1 MVERFM
7 TDKAIQAAT
16 RPVDSGSAHADS
28 YIRTGTEALD
38 YGLDGLRQLHEAL
51 QAEPLRG
58 GFARAVETI
67 LGMEGR
73 LIVVG
78 VGKSGHIGS
87 KLAATF
93 ASTGTPAFFVHPS
106 EASHGDLG
114 MISTKDIILAL
125 SWSGQTAELRDLV
138 GYAKRQRVPL
148 LSITSAADSM
158 LAQASDT
165 ALILPKA
172 REACP
177 LNLAPTTSTMLQ
189 LALGDAL
196 AMALLNARGFTAS
209 NFQEFHP
216 GGKLGISLQ
225 PVSSVMVTGEM
236 LPTVSA
242 ESTVAAAIERI
253 SSNGFGI
260 VGILDD
266 GGVDD
271 GGGNDD
277 GGDEAGGLM
286 GVITDGDLRRY
297 MQARAEQTVD
307 DALNS
312 VRAVDIMTR
321 QPVMVATDTMVASVL
336 AVMQEKQISAVFVA
350 DPHRVGDDARAIG
363 HPPPRGIITFM
374 HLLQLGAV

>member
-1 MVERFM
+1 MR
-7 TDKAIQAAT
+7 DDARQAEGT
-16 RPVDSGSAHADS
+16 RPGPDT
-28 YIRTGTEALD
+28 YIQTGTEALD
-38 YGLDGLRQLHEAL
+38 YGLDGVRQLRAAL
-51 QAEPLRG
+51 QAAPLRDA
-58 GFARAVETI
+58 FAAAVDTI

-114 MISTKDIILAL
+114 MISTKDVILAL

-138 GYAKRQRVPL
+138 GYAKRQRVTL
-148 LSITSAADSM
+148 LAITSGGESM

-177 LNLAPTTSTMLQ
+177 LNLAPTTSTMMQ

-216 GGKLGISLQ
+216 GGKLGVSLQ
-225 PVSSVMVTGEM
+225 AVSSVMVTGEM
-236 LPTVSA
+236 LPTVPA
-242 ESTVAAAIERI
+242 DSTVAAAIERI

-260 VGILDD
+260 VGILDE
-266 GGVDD
+266 G
-271 GGGNDD
+271 
-277 GGDEAGGLM
+277 GGLM

-312 VRAVDIMTR
+312 VRAADIMTR
-321 QPVMVATDTMVASVL
+321 QPVMVGTDTMVASVL
-336 AVMQEKQISAVFVA
+336 AVMQEKKISAVFVA
-350 DPHRVGDDARAIG
+350 DPDQVGSDTRAIG

>member
-1 MVERFM
+1 MR
-7 TDKAIQAAT
+7 DDARQAEGT
-16 RPVDSGSAHADS
+16 RPGPDT
-28 YIRTGTEALD
+28 YIQTGTEALD
-38 YGLDGLRQLHEAL
+38 YGLDGVRQLRAAL
-51 QAEPLRG
+51 QEAPLRDA
-58 GFARAVETI
+58 FAAAVETI

-114 MISTKDIILAL
+114 MISNKDIILAL

-138 GYAKRQRVPL
+138 GYARRQRVTL
-148 LSITSAADSM
+148 LAITSGTESM

-216 GGKLGISLQ
+216 GGKLGVSLQ
-225 PVSSVMVTGEM
+225 AVGSVMVTGEM
-236 LPTVSA
+236 LPTVPA
-242 ESTVAAAIERI
+242 DSTVAAAIERI

-266 GGVDD
+266 
-271 GGGNDD
+271 
-277 GGDEAGGLM
+277 EGGLM

-312 VRAVDIMTR
+312 VRAADIMTR
-321 QPVMVATDTMVASVL
+321 QPVMVGTDTMVASVL
-336 AVMQEKQISAVFVA
+336 AVMQEKKISAVFVA
-350 DPHRVGDDARAIG
+350 DPDRVGSDTRAIG

>member
-1 MVERFM
+1 MFTDVASPVDGGRHPAVERLM
-7 TDKAIQAAT
+7 KDEAKRADTDAVPA
-16 RPVDSGSAHADS
+16 ADS
-28 YIRTGTEALD
+28 YIRTGAEALG
-38 YGLDGLRQLHEAL
+38 YGLDGLRQLRAAL
-51 QAEPLRG
+51 QGEPLRG
-58 GFARAVETI
+58 AFVDAVRTI

-138 GYAKRQRVPL
+138 GYAKRQRVAV
-148 LSITSAADSM
+148 LSITSGSESM

-165 ALILPKA
+165 ALILPKS

-177 LNLAPTTSTMLQ
+177 LNLAPTTSTMMQ

-196 AMALLNARGFTAS
+196 AMALLDARGFTAS

-216 GGKLGISLQ
+216 GGKLGVSLQ

-236 LPTVSA
+236 LPTVPA
-242 ESTVAAAIERI
+242 DSTVAAAIARI

-260 VGILDD
+260 VGI
-266 GGVDD
+266 VDAD
-271 GGGNDD
+271 
-277 GGDEAGGLM
+277 GGLM

-297 MQARAEQTVD
+297 MHARAEQTVD

-321 QPVMVATDTMVASVL
+321 QPVMVGTETMVASVL
-336 AVMQEKQISAVFVA
+336 AVMQEKKISAVFVA
-350 DPHRVGDDARAIG
+350 DPDQVGADTRAIG
-363 HPPPRGIITFM
+363 HPRPRGIITFI

>member
-1 MVERFM
+1 M
-7 TDKAIQAAT
+7 TDKATQAAD
-16 RPVDSGSAHADS
+16 RARAPADS
-28 YIRTGTEALD
+28 VIRTGAEALQ
-38 YGLDGLRQLHEAL
+38 YGLDGLHQLRDALREA
-51 QAEPLRG
+51 PLRG
-58 GFARAVETI
+58 GFTDAVETI
-67 LGMEGR
+67 LAMEGR

-138 GYAKRQRVPL
+138 GYAKRQRVTL
-148 LSITSAADSM
+148 LAITSGTGSM

-177 LNLAPTTSTMLQ
+177 LNLAPTTSTMMQ

-196 AMALLNARGFTAS
+196 AMALLDARGFTAS

-216 GGKLGISLQ
+216 GGKLGVSLQ
-225 PVSSVMVTGEM
+225 AVASVMVTGEM
-236 LPTVSA
+236 LPTVP
-242 ESTVAAAIERI
+242 EDSTVAAAIERI

-260 VGILDD
+260 VGILDQS
-266 GGVDD
+266 
-271 GGGNDD
+271 
-277 GGDEAGGLM
+277 GGLM

-321 QPVMVATDTMVASVL
+321 QPVMVGADTMVASVL

-350 DPHRVGDDARAIG
+350 DPDRVGADTRAIG

>member
-1 MVERFM
+1 MNEQATQAQ
-7 TDKAIQAAT
+7 TDAIQQ
-16 RPVDSGSAHADS
+16 ADS

-38 YGLDGLRQLHEAL
+38 HGLDGVRQLRAAL
-51 QAEPLRG
+51 QDAPLRG
-58 GFARAVETI
+58 AFAQAVETI

-138 GYAKRQRVPL
+138 GYAKRQRVTL
-148 LSITSAADSM
+148 LSITSGADSM
-158 LAQASDT
+158 LAKASDT

-177 LNLAPTTSTMLQ
+177 LNLAPTTSTMMQ

-196 AMALLNARGFTAS
+196 AMALLDARGFTAS

-216 GGKLGISLQ
+216 GGKLGVSLQ
-225 PVSSVMVTGEM
+225 AVSSVMVTGEM
-236 LPTVSA
+236 LPTVPA
-242 ESTVAAAIERI
+242 DSTVAAAIEKI

-260 VGILDD
+260 VGILDAD
-266 GGVDD
+266 
-271 GGGNDD
+271 
-277 GGDEAGGLM
+277 GGLM

-312 VRAVDIMTR
+312 VRAADIMTR
-321 QPVMVATDTMVASVL
+321 QPVMVGTDTMVASVL
-336 AVMQEKQISAVFVA
+336 AVMQEKKISAVFVA
-350 DPHRVGDDARAIG
+350 DPEQIGTDTRALG
-363 HPPPRGIITFM
+363 HPQPRGIITFM

>member
-1 MVERFM
+1 MRDEARRAEGPVPAA
-7 TDKAIQAAT
+7 DGYIQ
-16 RPVDSGSAHADS
+16 
-28 YIRTGTEALD
+28 TGTEALD
-38 YGLDGLRQLHEAL
+38 YGLEGVRQLRAAL
-51 QAEPLRG
+51 QEEPLRG
-58 GFARAVETI
+58 AFAAAVETI

-138 GYAKRQRVPL
+138 GYAKRQRVTL
-148 LSITSAADSM
+148 LSITSGSESM

-177 LNLAPTTSTMLQ
+177 LNLAPTTSTMMQ

-216 GGKLGISLQ
+216 GGKLGVSLQ

-236 LPTVSA
+236 LPTVGA
-242 ESTVAAAIERI
+242 DSTVAAAIERI

-266 GGVDD
+266 GG
-271 GGGNDD
+271 
-277 GGDEAGGLM
+277 GDAAGGLM

-321 QPVMVATDTMVASVL
+321 QPVMVGTDTMVASVL
-336 AVMQEKQISAVFVA
+336 AVMQEKKISAVFVTDPDSVGA
-350 DPHRVGDDARAIG
+350 DTRAIG
-363 HPPPRGIITFM
+363 HPAPRGIITFM

>member
-1 MVERFM
+1 MRDEAKRVPG
-7 TDKAIQAAT
+7 TV
-16 RPVDSGSAHADS
+16 PGPDS

-38 YGLDGLRQLHEAL
+38 YGLDGVRQLRAAL
-51 QAEPLRG
+51 QEEPLRG
-58 GFARAVETI
+58 AFAAAVETI

-138 GYAKRQRVPL
+138 GYARRQRVTL
-148 LSITSAADSM
+148 LAITSGTESM

-177 LNLAPTTSTMLQ
+177 LNLAPTTSTMMQ

-216 GGKLGISLQ
+216 GGKLGVSLQ
-225 PVSSVMVTGEM
+225 AVSSVMVTGEM
-236 LPTVSA
+236 LPTVPA
-242 ESTVAAAIERI
+242 DSTVAAAIARI

-260 VGILDD
+260 VGIL
-266 GGVDD
+266 
-271 GGGNDD
+271 
-277 GGDEAGGLM
+277 DEAGGLM

-312 VRAVDIMTR
+312 VRAADIMTR
-321 QPVMVATDTMVASVL
+321 QPVMVGTDTMVASVL
-336 AVMQEKQISAVFVA
+336 AVMQEKKISAVFVA
-350 DPHRVGDDARAIG
+350 DPDRVGADTRAIG
-363 HPPPRGIITFM
+363 HPQPRGIITFM